1 MWIQGRQLNKIGRL
15 EIVYKKQINLEQ
27 QRKVKPKIE
36 EDKYLKENRKKQM
49 KKCKKKLKKHCPRLQ
64 EQKNMKISE

>member
-64 EQKNMKISE
+64 QQKNMKISE